1 MQNEWVAKMAW
12 VLNERREGLLCYS
25 HAECIA
31 DEWAGSTGARST
43 EKVMG
48 VNLHVLARCAPIAGG
63 RFQFS
68 FVPLALRGSAALAL
82 LSRSGAAK
90 WINSFARRFPRPND
104 GSNCACPIGRRR
116 ALKLP

>member
-25 HAECIA
+25 RAECIA

-82 LSRSGAAK
+82 LPSQRTGWPNGSIRSLAD
-90 WINSFARRFPRPND
+90 F
-104 GSNCACPIGRRR
+104 R
-116 ALKLP
+116 ALTAAQIARVRSEDGER